1 MKRLNLF
8 LVFAMWATVGFWAS
22 AQVDLAAQRAEDQT
36 VRAVGGGIE
45 VRALAINPT
54 PQEFTLSG
62 GTLDASAGFAVK
74 SPLKDEVPAFI
85 SQNPKGVKLTVSVGE
100 KKGVK
105 PLSGAYSLSIT
116 PKGVEIHGY
125 DDRGAFYGL
134 QTLRQIM
141 ESASAKAL
149 PLLSINDYPSLE
161 QRGVVE
167 GFYGTPWSHEVR
179 LSLID
184 FYGRHKMNTYI
195 YGPKDDPYHS
205 SPNWRLPYPAEQA
218 KNISELI
225 SACNRNYVNFVWAI
239 HPGKDI
245 KWNKEDY
252 DNLVNKFQLMYDL
265 GVRHFA
271 IFFDDIEGEGTNPHK
286 QVKLLNDL
294 TDDFVKNHPGVAP
307 LMVCPT
313 DYSRIWLNP
322 TENGANAI
330 YGRTLYPEIDIMY
343 TGDVVC
349 SDLTK
354 DTMDFFNS
362 LIKRPGYYWWN
373 WPVTDYARNYI
384 LQGPAYGLD
393 TTLTSDD
400 VAAIVSNPMEH
411 GEASKLALYGVAD
424 YAWNIPAFNSIDN
437 WERGLRELMPE
448 CPEAYRA
455 FAIHS
460 CDTETGYRRSESW
473 ETETFRF
480 SDDWTAEQLQAMRN
494 EYARAT
500 LIPDVIRQNCKNKLL
515 LTELEPWLK
524 EFEKLGQRGLKVCYL
539 IENFDKLSDDE
550 FHQLYRSAIMYQAD
564 TESYNAH
571 KVGTMKL
578 QRFYENAMEDLRQAL
593 QARQV
598 LHARQAQQR

>member
-1 MKRLNLF
+1 MKRLYFF
-8 LVFAMWATVGFWAS
+8 LLCAICLANEFTTF
-22 AQVDLAAQRAEDQT
+22 AQVDLSAQRAEDQT
-36 VRAVGGGIE
+36 VNAVSGSAQS
-45 VRALAINPT
+45 RALVINPT
-54 PQEFTLSG
+54 PQSLVLNG

-74 SPLKDEVPAFI
+74 SQLTDDVPACI
-85 SQNPKGVKLTVSVGE
+85 KQNPKGVKLTIDFG
-100 KKGVK
+100 KKKDLK
-105 PLSGAYSLSIT
+105 PLSGAYSLTVTPNGISIQ
-116 PKGVEIHGY
+116 GY
-125 DDRGAFYGL
+125 DERGAFYGL
-134 QTLRQIM
+134 QTLLQIL
-141 ESASAKAL
+141 ESTPAASI
-149 PLLSINDYPSLE
+149 PLLTITDYPSLE
-161 QRGVVE
+161 HRGVVE
-167 GFYGTPWSHEVR
+167 GFYGTPWSHKVR
-179 LSLID
+179 MSLID

-205 SPNWRLPYPAEQA
+205 SPNWRLPYPADQA
-218 KNISELI
+218 ANISELI
-225 SACNRNYVNFVWAI
+225 EACRRNYVDFVWAI

-245 KWNKEDY
+245 RWDKEDY

-271 IFFDDIEGEGTNPHK
+271 IFFDDIEGEGTNPNK

-294 TDDFVKNHPGVAP
+294 TDDFVKKHPGVAP

-313 DYSRIWLNP
+313 EYSRLWLNP
-322 TENGANAI
+322 TDKGANAI

-393 TTLTSDD
+393 TSLTSAD
-400 VAAIVSNPMEH
+400 VTALVSNPMEH

-448 CPEAYRA
+448 CPEAYRT

-473 ETETFRF
+473 ETEPFRF
-480 SDDWTAEQLQAMRN
+480 TNDWTPEQLKAMRD
-494 EYARAT
+494 EFARAT
-500 LIPDVIRQNCKNKLL
+500 IVPNVIRQNCSNKLL
-515 LTELEPWLK
+515 LAELEPWLA
-524 EFEKLGQRGLKVCYL
+524 EFEKLGQRGLKVCY
-539 IENFDKLSDDE
+539 IMENFDTLSDIE
-550 FHQLYRSAIMYQAD
+550 VFQLYRSAIMNAAE
-564 TESYNAH
+564 TEAYNAH

-578 QRFYENAMEDLRQAL
+578 QPFYDNAITDLRDAL
-593 QARQV
+593 QAR
-598 LHARQAQQR
+598 RKR